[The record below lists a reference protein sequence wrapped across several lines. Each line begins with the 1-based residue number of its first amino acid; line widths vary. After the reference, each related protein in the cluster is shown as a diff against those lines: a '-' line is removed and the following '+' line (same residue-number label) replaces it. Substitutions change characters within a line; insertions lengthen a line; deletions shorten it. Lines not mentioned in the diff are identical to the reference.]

1 MRLKCDGLG
10 CLGALID
17 FFLEFGEMA
26 AELGAFRRC
35 VGHHFGEDGPVEA
48 SMDACE
54 KQGCS
59 ETELGDSIAVSFGDS
74 LDHAVRRSRRS

>member
-1 MRLKCDGLG
+1 
-10 CLGALID
+10 
-17 FFLEFGEMA
+17 MA
-26 AELGAFRRC
+26 AEIGGFRRC
-35 VGHHFGEDGPVEA
+35 VGHHFGDDGPVAA

-74 LDHAVRRSRRS
+74 LDHAVQAEAAGRKSFCLGRMV